1 MEKKKKKCQVG
12 KERVLSSGGR
22 AVGKAGEGEVERP
35 IPMRLGN
42 VDFSDLGGLWPYCVW
57 KGAFK
62 SC

>member
-1 MEKKKKKCQVG
+1 MVE
-12 KERVLSSGGR
+12 L
-22 AVGKAGEGEVERP
+22 AVGRAGEGQIERL